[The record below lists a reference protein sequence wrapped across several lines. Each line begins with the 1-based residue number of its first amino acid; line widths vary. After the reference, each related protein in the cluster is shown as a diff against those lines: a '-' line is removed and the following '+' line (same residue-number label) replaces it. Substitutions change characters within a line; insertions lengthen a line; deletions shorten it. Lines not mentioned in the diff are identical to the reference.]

1 MLRPDGLDGAR
12 SSGVGGGA
20 SRPHRPLT
28 ALHQTETHMPKGQ
41 RNSKEAKKPKKDQSP
56 SKPIS
61 SDAVMP
67 TKVTL
72 VPERSKK
79 K

>member
-1 MLRPDGLDGAR
+1 MRKPGGLHGA
-12 SSGVGGGA
+12 SSAGVGGGA
-20 SRPHRPLT
+20 SRPHRPQT
-28 ALHQTETHMPKGQ
+28 ALHRTETHMPKGQ
-41 RNSKEAKKPKKDQSP
+41 RNSKETKKPKKDQSP

-67 TKVTL
+67 TKVTV